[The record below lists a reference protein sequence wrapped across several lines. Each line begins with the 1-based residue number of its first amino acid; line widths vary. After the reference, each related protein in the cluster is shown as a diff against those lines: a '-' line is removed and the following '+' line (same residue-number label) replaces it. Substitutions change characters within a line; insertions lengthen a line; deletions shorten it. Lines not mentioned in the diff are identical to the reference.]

1 MDTIKTALDTSS
13 NEYQENYK
21 ASLERRE
28 ELYQLRSEARQGGSE
43 KARKL
48 HKERGQMTVRE
59 RIHALIDPGSPFFE
73 ISELAGLHMYDGVP
87 PGGSMVTGVGRVK
100 GRNCM
105 IIANDPTVKGG
116 TLFGITCKKHVRAQ
130 TIARRYRLP
139 CITMV
144 QSGGAFL
151 PDVANIF
158 PDIGHGGTIMRNQV
172 LMSAEGTAQ
181 IALVHGPSTA
191 GGAYIP
197 ALCDEAVIIREQG
210 AMFLGSPELVFAATG
225 EVVGQE
231 ELGGAEMHCSVS
243 GVTDHI
249 AEDDAH
255 ALAITRNIVENLG
268 SLPKMRWDVAQPA
281 EPLYPMEEIYG
292 IISHDPKLPTDNRE
306 ILARLLDGSEFHEFK
321 AMYGDTLICGFG
333 RIKGFSIGILMNN
346 GVLFSESASKA
357 AHFIDLCCK
366 RDIPIL
372 FSADING
379 FMVGREAEES
389 GIAKHGAKMIT
400 AMASAKVP
408 RISLITGGSYGA
420 GYLAMCGRPF
430 EPDFMFMWPNAR
442 AAIMGPDQAATTLS
456 LVQEKIHQREGTTWP
471 DDERETYKG
480 QIRKIYE
487 DFSNAYNF
495 ASHIWCDN
503 VIDPLETRDVI
514 AMSLDLAGRVPGEST
529 TFGVFRQ

>member
-1 MDTIKTALDTSS
+1 MDIIKSSLDTKSDDYRA
-13 NEYQENYK
+13 NRE
-21 ASLERRE
+21 ASEERIV
-28 ELYQLRSEARQGGSE
+28 ELQQLRMNARNGGSA
-43 KARKL
+43 KAVKL
-48 HKERGQMTVRE
+48 HKERGQMMVRE
-59 RIHALIDPGSPFFE
+59 RIHALLDPGSPFFE
-73 ISELAGLHMYDGVP
+73 ISELAGLNMYEGVP
-87 PGGSMVTGVGRVK
+87 PGGSMVTGVGRINN
-100 GRNCM
+100 RNCM

-181 IALVHGPSTA
+181 IAIVHGPSTA

-225 EVVGQE
+225 EVIGQE
-231 ELGGAEMHCSVS
+231 ELGGANMHCSVS

-249 AEDDAH
+249 AENDAH
-255 ALAITRNIVENLG
+255 SLSITRNIVENLG
-268 SLPKMRWDVAQPA
+268 VLPKMRWDVAESGDPA
-281 EPLYPMEEIYG
+281 YPMEEIYG
-292 IISHDPKLPTDNRE
+292 IISRDSKIPTDNRE

-321 AMYGDTLICGFG
+321 ALFGDTLICGFG
-333 RIKGFSIGILMNN
+333 RIKGFNVGILMNN

-366 RDIPIL
+366 RDIPLL
-372 FSADING
+372 FAADING
-379 FMVGREAEES
+379 FMVGKEAEES

-456 LVQEKIHQREGTTWP
+456 MVQEKIHEREGTTWAE
-471 DDERETYKG
+471 DDQEEFKG
-480 QIRKIYE
+480 GIRKIYE

-495 ASHIWCDN
+495 ASHVWCDN

-514 AMSLDLAGRVPGEST
+514 GYALDMAGRIPEEKT